1 MAKKNASKSSGK
13 SGSSSK
19 ASAKAKADATSHVTA
34 NPRLVEAIKLFEE
47 SKAQT
52 KTYLVDVATIVQEE
66 QLTRAEVVAS
76 LMEAKG
82 IEKSSA
88 ESQYSRIKKLLNDP
102 ETLEELRDG
111 EIDWK
116 TAREKSAAKKKN
128 PSAKK
133 KSENIEKKF
142 SKAVTSI
149 VQCAK
154 EGNMD
159 RETVMQTIKVALKKN
174 GIK

>member
-1 MAKKNASKSSGK
+1 MAKKAEKSGK
-13 SGSSSK
+13 KSASSK
-19 ASAKAKADATSHVTA
+19 ATAKSTSDATSHVTA

-52 KTYLVDVATIVQEE
+52 KTYLVDLATIVQEE

-82 IEKSSA
+82 IQKNSA
-88 ESQYSRIKKLLNDP
+88 ESQYSRLKKLLNDP
-102 ETLEELRDG
+102 DTLEELREG

-116 TAREKSAAKKKN
+116 TAREKSQKTQKN

-133 KSENIEKKF
+133 KAENLEKKF
-142 SKAVTSI
+142 SKAVTTI

-159 RETVMQTIKVALKKN
+159 RETVMQTVKVALKKN